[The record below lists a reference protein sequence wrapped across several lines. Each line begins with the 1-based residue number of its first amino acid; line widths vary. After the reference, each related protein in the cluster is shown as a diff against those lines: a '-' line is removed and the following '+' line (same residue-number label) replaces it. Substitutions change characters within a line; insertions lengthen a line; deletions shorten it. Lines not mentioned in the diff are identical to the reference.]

1 MLFKRKPIEYII
13 EETGSKSSL
22 KRTLGATA
30 LIALGVGAVVGA
42 GLFSVTGKAAG
53 DYAGPGIMI
62 SFILAAIGCAFAGLC
77 YAEFASMI
85 PVAGSA
91 YTYSYATMGE
101 FIAWIIGWDLVLEY
115 SVASA
120 AVASSWT
127 GYFNQ
132 LFLSFNIHFPP
143 ELMKTPFESVT
154 MANGDVVQ
162 GIMNLPAAVIVCM
175 MSLILMRGTK
185 GSALFNNF
193 IVILKVIIVLIFIA
207 LGFQYVKP
215 ENLSPLVPPNTSGK
229 FGEFGWSGIFR
240 AAGLMFFAYI
250 GFDAVSTAAQEAK
263 NPKRNMP
270 IGILGSL
277 LICTILY
284 VIFAYVM
291 TGVVH
296 YTEFGKDITSDTLAP
311 VVTAI
316 KHMGTVG
323 ADGTIL
329 PTYPWLNVFIVASV
343 LLGYSSIILV
353 MLLGQSRVFYSM
365 SQDGLIPKTFSEVH
379 PEFKTPLKS
388 NFIFMVFISICAA
401 FVPGDV
407 ISEMTSIGTLFAFVL
422 VCIGVIVLRKKN
434 PDAPRGFRTPLVPLI
449 PILGVLSCLGL
460 MVSLPLDTW
469 IRLVIWM
476 ILGLDVYLWY
486 GIIKSRM
493 AVNDTL
499 ADRAQGYRVTSVTG
513 IVLCVIL
520 SGLTYAHHI
529 LGNGKDMLLVLS
541 SASLCVINFLI
552 YIYYYVKGKNLVKF
566 N

>member
-13 EETGSKSSL
+13 EESGNNSNL
-22 KRTLGATA
+22 KRSLGAVA

-62 SFILAAIGCAFAGLC
+62 SFILAALGCAFAGLC

-132 LFLSFNIHFPP
+132 LFLSFDIIFPP
-143 ELMKTPFESVT
+143 QLLKTPFET
-154 MANGDVVQ
+154 ITLANGEVVQ
-162 GIMNLPAAVIVCM
+162 GIINLPAATIVCL
-175 MSLILMRGTK
+175 MSFILMRGTK

-193 IVILKVIIVLIFIA
+193 IVILKIAIVLIFIT
-207 LGFQYVKP
+207 LGLQYINP
-215 ENLSPLVPPNTSGK
+215 ENLTPLVPPNTTGK
-229 FGEFGWSGIFR
+229 FGEFGWTGIFR

-263 NPKRNMP
+263 NPKKNMP

-277 LICTILY
+277 LICTVLY

-296 YTEFGKDITSDTLAP
+296 YTEFGENTTSDTLAP

-316 KHMGTVG
+316 KHMGTIG
-323 ADGTIL
+323 PDGVIV
-329 PTYPWLNVFIVASV
+329 PAYPWLNVFIVASV

-365 SQDGLIPKTFSEVH
+365 SYDRLIPKTFSEVH
-379 PEFKTPLKS
+379 PEYKTPLKS
-388 NFIFMVFISICAA
+388 NFIFMIFISICAA
-401 FVPGDV
+401 FIPGDV

-422 VCIGVIVLRKKN
+422 VCIGIIVLRKKN
-434 PDAPRGFRTPLVPLI
+434 PDAPRGFRTPLVPLV
-449 PILGVLSCLGL
+449 PILGVISCLGL

-476 ILGLDVYLWY
+476 IIGLDIYLGY
-486 GIIKSRM
+486 GIVKSRM
-493 AVNDTL
+493 AVNDTPK
-499 ADRAQGYRVTSVTG
+499 DRAKSYRIVSITG
-513 IVLCVIL
+513 IILCFIL
-520 SGLTYAHHI
+520 GGLTYAHHAW
-529 LGNGKDMLLVLS
+529 GDGKDS
-541 SASLCVINFLI
+541 ILI
-552 YIYYYVKGKNLVKF
+552 YFSITLCIFNLFFYGHYIFKAKALLKK
-566 N
+566 